1 MKKINILG
9 VGNALVDIQFSIQ
22 DNFLEKL
29 GFKKGTMDL
38 KNLEEQKDTYNKLI
52 KAYGGSENAC
62 GGSATNTIYAAS
74 ILGSNCSFI
83 GKVADDSNGNFYID
97 NLNKAGIKNDCMS
110 ESKGVS
116 GNCLIMVSPDAE
128 RTMST
133 FLGISSELQKID
145 IEEELISESEIVYLE
160 GYLAS
165 SYSCNEASKE
175 IIRLAKE
182 NKTKVAVSLS
192 DPNIVEAF
200 KDRLEEWM
208 ENKIDYLFCNEE
220 EAKAFSGSSDLE
232 IAKKEL
238 SNLAETCFITRGNK
252 GVLVISNSVDIK
264 IDGYEANAIDS
275 NGAGDM
281 FAGATL
287 YKISCGEGNKNAARF
302 GCFLASKGV
311 ENFGP
316 RLLDE
321 DYRKYQQLF
330 NEI

>member
-9 VGNALVDIQFSIQ
+9 VGNALVDIQFSIK

-29 GFKKGTMDL
+29 GLKKGTMDL
-38 KNLEEQKDTYNKLI
+38 KDLEEQKNTHSKLI
-52 KAYGGSENAC
+52 KTFGVSEDAC

-116 GNCLIMVSPDAE
+116 GNCLIMISPDAE

-145 IEEELISESEIVYLE
+145 IKEELVSEAEIVYLE

-165 SYSCNEASKE
+165 SDSCNEASNE
-175 IIRLAKE
+175 IIRLANE
-182 NKTKVAVSLS
+182 NKTKVAISLS

-238 SNLAETCFITRGNK
+238 SKLAETCFITRGNE
-252 GVLVISNSVDIK
+252 GAIVISNGEDIK
-264 IDGYEANAIDS
+264 IDGFKANAIDS

-287 YKISCGEGNKNAARF
+287 YKISSGESSKNAAKF

-311 ENFGP
+311 ENYGP

-330 NEI
+330 NQI

>member
-165 SYSCNEASKE
+165 SYSCNEVSKE